1 MIIREVTFFFI
12 QFLRLAKTTLD
23 LKSANIN
30 TIRERDTEEV
40 MMKQQNSGISKK
52 GQEFSRKR
60 FVNYDR
66 EKF

>member
-1 MIIREVTFFFI
+1 MVREVTFFFI

-23 LKSANIN
+23 LKNANIN
-30 TIRERDTEEV
+30 VIRERDTEEV
-40 MMKQQNSGISKK
+40 MMKQQSSGISKK